1 MRIYDLKVEHKTE
14 PLGID
19 GNDPLFSFL
28 CDEGGT
34 FSVAVFDSDGN
45 AVAEKAVAA
54 PENGGFRFGR
64 SFCGRFEWTVSFG
77 SKKSSSRFET
87 FEKFDAPFITPK
99 DKTLFSPYVFRG
111 FTLEKSPVS
120 ARLKIT
126 GLGLYRAF
134 LNGKRVGKTYLTPG
148 FNDYGSYLR
157 VGTYDVSEM
166 LDEGENELGV
176 FLGDGWYRG
185 EIGLERK
192 KRGLRLRISGC
203 RRVGLDICGRHGGGT
218 ANGRKLARPR
228 KFLRGKLDIRR

>member
-34 FSVAVFDSDGN
+34 FSVAVFDSDGK

-111 FTLEKSPVS
+111 FTLEKRPVS

-134 LNGKRVGKTYLTPG
+134 LNGKRVGKTYLTRA
-148 FNDYGSYLR
+148 L
-157 VGTYDVSEM
+157 TITAHICVSELTM
-166 LDEGENELGV
+166 
-176 FLGDGWYRG
+176 
-185 EIGLERK
+185 
-192 KRGLRLRISGC
+192 
-203 RRVGLDICGRHGGGT
+203 
-218 ANGRKLARPR
+218 
-228 KFLRGKLDIRR
+228 

>member
-1 MRIYDLKVEHKTE
+1 M
-14 PLGID
+14 D
-19 GNDPLFSFL
+19 GLFREQKEFFPVS
-28 CDEGGT
+28 
-34 FSVAVFDSDGN
+34 
-45 AVAEKAVAA
+45 K
-54 PENGGFRFGR
+54 R
-64 SFCGRFEWTVSFG
+64 SKNLTLRSLR
-77 SKKSSSRFET
+77 S
-87 FEKFDAPFITPK
+87 K

-111 FTLEKSPVS
+111 FTLEKRPVS

-192 KRGLRLRISGC
+192 KEVYGSEYQVAAELVLTFADGT
-203 RRVGLDICGRHGGGT
+203 DGGT
-218 ANGRKLARPR
+218 ANGRKLARPAQVPAWKTR
-228 KFLRGKLDIRR
+228 YTTVKNTILHTRQSTLANAYFRTHISRLAPISARRQSKKQY